1 MTRTG
6 NEGRRGS
13 TAPASRSACGSKNN
27 LNLATAEVKGK
38 WGQPHVGAKRCNDGK
53 NVAQNAIKVR
63 GKNDRI
69 YN

>member
-27 LNLATAEVKGK
+27 LNLTTVEVKGK
-38 WGQPHVGAKRCNDGK
+38 RGQLHVGTKVCKDSGD
-53 NVAQNAIKVR
+53 VARNAVRVR
-63 GKNDRI
+63 GKNDRM